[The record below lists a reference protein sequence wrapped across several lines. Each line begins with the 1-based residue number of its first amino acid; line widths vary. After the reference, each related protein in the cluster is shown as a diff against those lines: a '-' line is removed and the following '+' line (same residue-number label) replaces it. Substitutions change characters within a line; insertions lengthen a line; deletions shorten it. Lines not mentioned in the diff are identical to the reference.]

1 MKKPTLPL
9 VFSSLWLALAITMSA
24 CPPSGSEGEG
34 EGEGEGEE
42 GEGEGEGDPGEGEG
56 EGDPGEGE
64 GEGDPG
70 VNVCTTDAQCEAT
83 EHCQTIFSGGA
94 NGCYAGCETQGGSCT
109 TKTGA
114 TGQCQR
120 FGTDLPLIC
129 FSESADLEPCGN
141 AANAACANATSY
153 CVTLGDIAA
162 TPQDEGNFS
171 FCASA
176 CNDTTPCATGACSDD
191 AQFTV
196 GGGATYGICGPVSS
210 TSTVCGA
217 SATSLGVCT
226 GDFSCAVASGQNTGT
241 CVEDAGEGEGEGE
254 GE

>member
-1 MKKPTLPL
+1 MMKPALSL
-9 VFSSLWLALAITMSA
+9 VFSSLCLGLVVATSA
-24 CPPSGSEGEG
+24 CPPSGDEGEGEGEEG

-42 GEGEGEGDPGEGEG
+42 GEGEGEGDPG
-56 EGDPGEGE
+56 
-64 GEGDPG
+64 
-70 VNVCTTDAQCEAT
+70 VNVCTTDADCAAT
-83 EHCQTIFSGGA
+83 EHCQTIFSGGDS
-94 NGCYAGCETQGGSCT
+94 GCYAGCDTQGGSCT

-120 FGTDLPLIC
+120 FGADLPLIC
-129 FSESADLEPCGN
+129 FSESADLGPCGN

-171 FCASA
+171 FCASG
-176 CNDTTPCATGACSDD
+176 CNDTTPCTGGNQCSDD

-196 GGGATYGICGPVSS
+196 GGGATYGICGPAST

-217 SATSLGVCT
+217 TAASLGVCT
-226 GDFSCAVASGQNTGT
+226 GDYSCAVASGQNTGT
-241 CVEDAGEGEGEGE
+241 CVADAGEGEGEGE